1 VAQEV
6 EHLPSKLQVLNSS
19 PSTTKKKKKKEED
32 ADAIQV
38 VPHGY
43 REKWFSGTFK
53 AIEVEKD
60 PITED
65 P

>member
-1 VAQEV
+1 
-6 EHLPSKLQVLNSS
+6 
-19 PSTTKKKKKKEED
+19 
-32 ADAIQV
+32 V